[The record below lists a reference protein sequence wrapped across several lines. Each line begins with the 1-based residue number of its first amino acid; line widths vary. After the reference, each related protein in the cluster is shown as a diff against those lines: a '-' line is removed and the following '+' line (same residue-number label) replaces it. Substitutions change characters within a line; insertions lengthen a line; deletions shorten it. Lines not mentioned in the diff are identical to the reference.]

1 MPDDERSLRSPDAA
15 GFSLLAN
22 ASDGGVGFRISF
34 IGDNLRSFSE
44 VFRKSGEVWFRRS
57 WSGMATSWS
66 LAPLI
71 EQRARQ
77 HPERPLAVVGD
88 RTWSYGHVDTQASSL
103 AAALSEL
110 GLGAGDR
117 IAVNLPNGI
126 EWIIALLAA
135 AKLGAVVVP
144 VSPQLSSHDLRY
156 QLRHAEASAVVTIE
170 RWGGVDYLQRF
181 EDLLGDLPDLQYVV
195 TVGDEDLWYDDRI
208 FQFEDL
214 VSSGAGRPAPAS
226 ASPDDTKDLA
236 VVYTSGTMGKPKG
249 VQLSHHA
256 IVENAV
262 RTAEVLELSPEDR
275 VLAAVPFFAIFGFS
289 MMVGTMAAGA
299 TLVLQPTFEAATVL
313 ALVASRQV
321 SVLHGVPT
329 QFHLLMREEG
339 FDPSRLRSLRTGIIA
354 GSSVSEELVRRVRR
368 WCDVLVAYGLTE
380 TGPTV
385 TLTRFADS
393 DDRRLGS
400 VGRALP
406 GVEVMAVDIMTGA
419 LHGPEAVGELA
430 VRGTNLM
437 RGYLRMP
444 AETAKVH
451 TPEGFFLTGDLGIID
466 EDGYVKILGR
476 RQETIARGGIQLY
489 PRELEDRLRA
499 HPAVDDVCVIGVPH
513 DVLGEQICA
522 CIVPVEGAVI
532 TGSEI
537 KRFAQETMAAYKVP
551 DLVRFFDVFPMTGS
565 GKVRRRELS
574 RALTLS
580 IALDHT
586 VSHSG

>member
-1 MPDDERSLRSPDAA
+1 
-15 GFSLLAN
+15 
-22 ASDGGVGFRISF
+22 
-34 IGDNLRSFSE
+34 
-44 VFRKSGEVWFRRS
+44 
-57 WSGMATSWS
+57 MATSWS

-110 GLGAGDR
+110 GLGVGDR

-214 VSSGAGRPAPAS
+214 VSSGAGRPAPGS
-226 ASPDDTKDLA
+226 VSSDDTKDLA

-393 DDRRLGS
+393 DDRRIGS